1 MIYLSE
7 FEVNKTNIKKII
19 EKYSSNE
26 LSKLEKLS
34 EYYKNNNEIINRS
47 MKKDAPNN
55 KLASAYAKYVVKMQT
70 GYFIGIPAKHK
81 SSDEEYLSEYTKIL
95 DDNFEKS
102 LNYEIAKDMSKF
114 GFGAEI
120 IYQNEKAITKIKK
133 ISPLELIL
141 IASNKIDEF
150 IMCAIRYYRS
160 KDIDGNVTDIVEA
173 YDNTY
178 ITRFEKAKNE
188 TEFKEVDKSEH
199 LFDEVPIIIYKNN
212 VEMTSDFEDV
222 IELNNAYDTSQSN
235 TANDIDYFNDA
246 YMIVE
251 GASELVEDIDD
262 DTDKVQ
268 KTAETLKKNRVMYF
282 PDGGGAKFLVKDIND
297 VATENYKNRL
307 NSDIHK
313 FSLTP
318 DLADEKFAG
327 NLSGIA
333 IKFKTIPLEQSAT
346 EKENG
351 FSIGLKKRCEL
362 VTKLMNTKFN
372 KNYDYTLITTEF
384 TRNLPQNEGETTNTI
399 LSLSNVISKRTLLEL
414 LPQIEDV
421 DEELKRLEEEK
432 DEYDQRDF
440 EINKDYTQSP

>member
-7 FEVNKTNIKKII
+7 FEVNEINIKKII
-19 EKYSSNE
+19 EKYSSSE
-26 LSKLEKLS
+26 LLKLEKLS
-34 EYYKNNNEIINRS
+34 EYYKNNNEITNRS

-114 GFGAEI
+114 GFGAEL
-120 IYQNEKAITKIKK
+120 IYQNEKSITKIKK

-160 KDIDGNVTDIVEA
+160 ADIDGNVTEIAEV
-173 YDNTY
+173 YDSKY
-178 ITRFEKAKNE
+178 ITRFER
-188 TEFKEVDKSEH
+188 TKSQASFEQVGQDEH
-199 LFDEVPIIIYKNN
+199 LFDEVPIIIYRNN
-212 VEMTSDFEDV
+212 VEMTSDFENV

-297 VATENYKNRL
+297 SATENYKNRL

-351 FSIGLKKRCEL
+351 FTIGLKKRCEL
-362 VTKLMNTKFN
+362 VTNLMNIRLN
-372 KNYDYTLITTEF
+372 RNYDYTLITTEF
-384 TRNLPQNEGETTNTI
+384 TRNLPQNESEITNTI

-421 DEELKRLEEEK
+421 DEELKRLGEEQ
-432 DEYDQRDF
+432 DEYEQRDF
-440 EINKDYTQSP
+440 EFKENIVTKI

>member
-26 LSKLEKLS
+26 LSKLKKLS
-34 EYYKNNNEIINRS
+34 EYYKNNNEITNRS

-55 KLASAYAKYVVKMQT
+55 KLASAYAKYIVKMQT

-160 KDIDGNVTDIVEA
+160 KDIDGNVTDVVEA

-178 ITRFEKAKNE
+178 ITRFEKKKNE
-188 TEFKEVDKSEH
+188 TEFNEVDKSEH

-251 GASELVEDIDD
+251 GASDLVEDIDD

-297 VATENYKNRL
+297 AATENYKNRL

-351 FSIGLKKRCEL
+351 FTIGLKKRCEL
-362 VTKLMNTKFN
+362 VTKLMNTKIN
-372 KNYDYTLITTEF
+372 KDYDYTLITTEF
-384 TRNLPQNEGETTNTI
+384 TRNLPQNEGEITNTI
-399 LSLSNVISKRTLLEL
+399 LSLSNVVSKRTLLEL
-414 LPQIEDV
+414 LPQIQDV

-432 DEYDQRDF
+432 DEYELRDF
-440 EINKDYTQSP
+440 EINKDYIQSP